1 MTAHVRVPGLVD
13 VGIVDRGTQVFEID
27 GKQQVGREP
36 RGAAS
41 LVGMMLTGRIR
52 GRLRVGRTPLPTF
65 VDRDAPGRNTL
76 MEQAERRLSAVDL
89 SAPWLGSDV
98 AHLAYYVGGREILE
112 PGIIAQEIVGRFF
125 EPQFVATA
133 ESYDDARVIAD
144 WVKLPSPRA
153 AWNQLTGKLD
163 RARDRMWRLCR
174 QDRVM
179 IHGVV
184 LALPNIVE
192 SLVLMRAL
200 FSKRPTADVDE
211 MLRDCLKG
219 PERLLRVVRAP
230 LELMSGLAFHA
241 GAVAIYDLK
250 AVHEEQPE
258 TDLFMRGR
266 WNQCPAHAI
275 VPRLLGT
282 IWKRAQHDA
291 RRPRAL
297 QFRQSER
304 GSGHDAP
311 PLTAMARNELTPGNL
326 ETLKQWELDQL
337 YARLEAGEMPRG
349 SLEGRFFFPE
359 GSGLKS
365 FAQAAPALARAA
377 GVKLDLVARLGELFW
392 KGKTFFPD
400 QGVVRNILEHGEALA
415 LLFGV
420 HPAAL
425 RRADIGGRKVP
436 LMFPARLFRG
446 ESLADSRR
454 ESIIIDYD
462 DGPNIDGYVPGV
474 DFIAS
479 RKGLRIRDE
488 IRQIRPGLY
497 LGRAYVDQRLLLT
510 FTLHSAALE
519 GKATQSARARGDN
532 GGSDGHGTGPY
543 PMSAE

>member
-1 MTAHVRVPGLVD
+1 MEHV
-13 VGIVDRGTQVFEID
+13 
-27 GKQQVGREP
+27 
-36 RGAAS
+36 
-41 LVGMMLTGRIR
+41 
-52 GRLRVGRTPLPTF
+52 
-65 VDRDAPGRNTL
+65 
-76 MEQAERRLSAVDL
+76 ERRLSAVDL
-89 SAPWLGSDV
+89 SAPWFSSDI
-98 AHLAYYVGGREILE
+98 AHLGYYIGGREILE
-112 PGIIAQEIVGRFF
+112 PGVVAQQIVGRFF
-125 EPQFVATA
+125 EPEFVATA

-163 RARDRMWRLCR
+163 AARGRMWRLCR

-200 FSKRPTADVDE
+200 FSKRPTADCDE
-211 MLRDCLKG
+211 MLRDCLRG
-219 PERLLRVVRAP
+219 PERLLRVLRAP
-230 LELMSGLAFHA
+230 LESNSGLAFRA

-258 TDLFMRGR
+258 ADLFMRGR

-282 IWKRAQHDA
+282 VWKRAQHDA
-291 RRPRAL
+291 RRPLAL
-297 QFRQSER
+297 HFRRSER
-304 GSGHDAP
+304 AGGHDAP
-311 PLTAMARNELTPGNL
+311 SLTERARNELTPGNL

-337 YARLEAGEMPRG
+337 YARLEAGATPQG
-349 SLEGRFFFPE
+349 PLEGRFFFPE

-365 FAQAAPALARAA
+365 FAQAAPGLARRA
-377 GVKLDLVARLGELFW
+377 GVTIDVVTRLGELFW

-400 QGVVRNILEHGEALA
+400 EGVVRNVFEHGEALA

-425 RRADIGGRKVP
+425 RRADVGGRKVP
-436 LMFPARLFRG
+436 LMFPARLYRG

-462 DGPNIDGYVPGV
+462 DGPHIDGYVPGV
-474 DFIAS
+474 DFLAG

-488 IRQIRPGLY
+488 IRQVRPGLY
-497 LGRAYVDQRLLLT
+497 LGRAYADQRLLLT
-510 FTLHSAALE
+510 FTLYSAALE
-519 GKATQSARARGDN
+519 GKGPEPARTRGDN

-543 PMSAE
+543 RMSAE